1 MELAKQTLPLAAHC
15 GGGGKET
22 MKSATTSRRNEREE
36 QGNAGYHTNTAS

>member
-15 GGGGKET
+15 GGKRET